1 MIKLP
6 KSNLLKR
13 QRLSSLLGLALDGS
27 RLDGLAL
34 RRTEG
39 ALHIQQTFS
48 VSLSLDPLTND
59 PELVGR
65 EIRNHLDAVGVRE
78 RHCVVGLPLKWA
90 LTTHIEVPELPEADI
105 AGFLQIEAERN
116 FPCDVQTLHVVTS
129 RSHTPSG
136 KQHATLVGI
145 PKNHLTRLEQ
155 ALRAAKLKPVSFS
168 LAIAAL
174 QPPEA
179 DASNGVMALAIGET
193 HVGLQVTAGGG
204 VAALRALEGALE
216 AEGSQRV
223 LHADLVA
230 REARITLGQLPSE
243 LRETV
248 RRIRVFGPRDLAQQ
262 LVDEMELRLD
272 ATGLKVESVAR
283 YAPNEFGI
291 QLPPDAPVSPAF
303 SLAAERLAGRRALFE
318 FLLPRVTPMQQLA
331 ARYSSGRL
339 RTVISAA
346 AAVALV
352 CGGLF
357 FYQQCQLWRLESQW
371 AKLQPTVKQLESV
384 QELIRQYRPW
394 YDESMRGTNL
404 VRGLTGLVILRSVT
418 EAFPEDG
425 SVTAKTVEIR
435 DLNTV
440 TCTGIAQNYQALLKT
455 VERLRAIRQIPDVNL
470 GPTRGQPPA
479 LQFTFNFQWSEGGR
493 SAN

>member
-6 KSNLLKR
+6 KSDLLKR
-13 QRLSSLLGLALDGS
+13 QSLTSVLGLSLDGS
-27 RLDGLAL
+27 RLDGMVL
-34 RRTEG
+34 RRADG
-39 ALHIQQTFS
+39 ALQVQQSFS

-78 RHCVVGLPLKWA
+78 RQCILALPLKWA

-105 AGFLQIEAERN
+105 PGFLQIEAERT
-116 FPCDVQTLHVVTS
+116 FPCDVQTLHIVTS
-129 RSHTPSG
+129 RSHAPPG
-136 KQHATLVGI
+136 KQHATMVGI
-145 PKNHLTRLEQ
+145 PKNHLARLEQ
-155 ALRAAKLKPVSFS
+155 ALRAAKLKPLSFS
-168 LAIAAL
+168 LGIAAL
-174 QPPEA
+174 QAPGA
-179 DASNGVMALAIGET
+179 DTSNGVMALTVGES

-204 VAALRALEGALE
+204 VVALRALEGALE

-230 REARITLGQLPSE
+230 REARITLGQLPTE

-248 RRIRVFGPRDLAQQ
+248 RRIRVFGPRDLSQQ

-272 ATGLKVESVAR
+272 AAGLKVEPVAR
-283 YAPNEFGI
+283 YAANEFGV
-291 QLPPDAPVSPAF
+291 QLPVDTNVSPAF
-303 SLAAERLAGRRALFE
+303 SLAAGRLAGRGSAFE
-318 FLLPRVTPMQQLA
+318 FLLPKVTPWQQLA

-346 AAVALV
+346 AALALV
-352 CGGLF
+352 VGGLF
-357 FYQQCQLWRLESQW
+357 FVRQCQLWRLEAQW
-371 AKLQPTVKQLESV
+371 AKLQPTVRQLEV
-384 QELIRQYRPW
+384 MQEQIRQYRPW
-394 YDESMRGTNL
+394 YDES
-404 VRGLTGLVILRSVT
+404 VRGLTILKRLS
-418 EAFPEDG
+418 ESFPEDG

-435 DLNTV
+435 DLNAI
-440 TCTGIAQNYQALLKT
+440 TCTGTARNYQALLKT
-455 VERLRAIRQIPDVNL
+455 VEKLRGVRQIPDVNL

-479 LQFTFNFQWSEGGR
+479 LQFTFNFQWNEGGK

>member
-6 KSNLLKR
+6 RPDLFKR

-34 RRTEG
+34 RRTDG
-39 ALHIQQTFS
+39 ALQIQQSFS

-65 EIRNHLDAVGVRE
+65 EIRNHLDAAGVRE
-78 RHCVVGLPLKWA
+78 RQCVVGLPLKWA
-90 LTTHIEVPELPEADI
+90 LTTHIELPELPEADV
-105 AGFLQIEAERN
+105 AGFLQIEAERS

-129 RSHTPSG
+129 RPHTASG
-136 KQHATLVGI
+136 KQYATLVGI
-145 PKNHLTRLEQ
+145 PKNHLTLLAQ
-155 ALRAAKLKPVSFS
+155 VLRAAKLKPLSFS
-168 LAIAAL
+168 LGIAAL
-174 QPPEA
+174 QPPGAE
-179 DASNGVMALAIGET
+179 ASNGVMALAIGES

-230 REARITLGQLPSE
+230 REARITLGQLPAE

-248 RRIRVFGPRDLAQQ
+248 RRIRVFGPRDLARQ

-283 YAPNEFGI
+283 YAADEFGVH
-291 QLPPDAPVSPAF
+291 LPPEAAVSPAF
-303 SLAAERLAGRRALFE
+303 SLAAGRLAGRRALFE
-318 FLLPRVTPMQQLA
+318 FLLPRVTPLQQIA

-339 RTVISAA
+339 RSALSAA
-346 AAVALV
+346 AVVALV
-352 CGGLF
+352 VGGLF
-357 FYQQCQLWRLESQW
+357 FFQQCQLWRLQAQW
-371 AKLQPTVKQLESV
+371 AKMQANDQ
-384 QELIRQYRPW
+384 QIRDMQDHIKQYRPW
-394 YDESMRGTNL
+394 YDES
-404 VRGLTGLVILRSVT
+404 VRGLTILRRLT

-435 DLNTV
+435 DLSTV
-440 TCTGIAQNYQALLKT
+440 TCTGIARNYQALLKT
-455 VERLRAIRQIPDVNL
+455 VERLRGVRQIPEVNM

-479 LQFTFNFQWSEGGR
+479 LQFTFNFQWSEGGK

>member
-6 KSNLLKR
+6 KSDLLK
-13 QRLSSLLGLALDGS
+13 QPRLSSLLGLSLDGS

-34 RRTEG
+34 RRTDG
-39 ALHIQQTFS
+39 ALHIQQSFS
-48 VSLSLDPLTND
+48 VSLSLDPLTNA

-65 EIRNHLDAVGVRE
+65 EIRNHLDAAGVRE
-78 RHCVVGLPLKWA
+78 RQCIVGLPLKWA
-90 LTTHIEVPELPEADI
+90 LTTHIEVPELPEADV

-116 FPCDVQTLHVVTS
+116 FPCDVQTLHIVTS
-129 RSHTPSG
+129 RWQTSSG
-136 KQHATLVGI
+136 KHHATLIGI
-145 PKNHLTRLEQ
+145 PKNHLILLEQ
-155 ALRAAKLKPVSFS
+155 VLRAAKLKPVSFS
-168 LAIAAL
+168 LGIAAL
-174 QPPEA
+174 QPPGTE
-179 DASNGVMALAIGET
+179 ASNGVLALAVGES
-193 HVGLQVTAGGG
+193 HVALQVTAGGG
-204 VAALRALEGALE
+204 VVALRALEGALE

-230 REARITLGQLPSE
+230 REARITLGQLLAE

-272 ATGLKVESVAR
+272 SAGLKVESVTR
-283 YAPNEFGI
+283 YAAAEFGV
-291 QLPPDAPVSPAF
+291 QLPPEAPVSPAF
-303 SLAAERLAGRRALFE
+303 SLAAGWLAGRRALFE
-318 FLLPRVTPMQQLA
+318 FLLPKVTPLQQLA

-352 CGGLF
+352 AGGVF
-357 FYQQCQLWRLESQW
+357 FVQQCQLWRLESQW
-371 AKLQPTVKQLESV
+371 AKIEPTKLQLDGMQDK
-384 QELIRQYRPW
+384 IRQYRPW
-394 YDESMRGTNL
+394 YDDS
-404 VRGLTGLVILRSVT
+404 VRGLTILKRLT
-418 EAFPEDG
+418 ENFPEDG

-435 DLNTV
+435 DLNTI
-440 TCTGIAQNYQALLKT
+440 TCTGIARNYQALLKT
-455 VERLRAIRQIPDVNL
+455 VEKLRSVRQIPDVNL

-479 LQFTFNFQWSEGGR
+479 LQFTFNFQWSEGGK

>member
-6 KSNLLKR
+6 KSDLLKR

-27 RLDGLAL
+27 RLDGLVL
-34 RRTEG
+34 RRADG
-39 ALHIQQTFS
+39 ALHIQQVFS

-65 EIRNHLDAVGVRE
+65 EIRNHLDAAGVRE
-78 RHCVVGLPLKWA
+78 HHCIVGLPLKLA

-105 AGFLQIEAERN
+105 PGFLQIEAERN

-129 RSHTPSG
+129 RSHTPAG

-145 PKNHLTRLEQ
+145 PKNHLARLEQ
-155 ALRAAKLKPVSFS
+155 VLRAAKLKPLSFS
-168 LAIAAL
+168 LGIAAL
-174 QPPEA
+174 QPPET
-179 DASNGVMALAIGET
+179 DASNGIMALAIGET
-193 HVGLQVTAGGG
+193 HVALQVTVGGG

-223 LHADLVA
+223 LHADLIA
-230 REARITLGQLPSE
+230 REARITLGQLPAE

-262 LVDEMELRLD
+262 LVDELELRLD
-272 ATGLKVESVAR
+272 ATGLKVESVTR
-283 YAPNEFGI
+283 YAANEFGA

-303 SLAAERLAGRRALFE
+303 SLAASRLAGRRALFE
-318 FLLPRVTPMQQLA
+318 FLLPKVTSLQQLA

-339 RTVISAA
+339 RTVILAA

-352 CGGLF
+352 AGGLF
-357 FYQQCQLWRLESQW
+357 FFQQCQLWRLESQW
-371 AKLQPTVKQLESV
+371 AKLQPTVRQLEGM
-384 QELIRQYRPW
+384 QEQIRQYRPW
-394 YDESMRGTNL
+394 YDES
-404 VRGLTGLVILRSVT
+404 VRGLTILKRLT

-435 DLNTV
+435 DLNTI
-440 TCTGIAQNYQALLKT
+440 TCTGIAKNYQALLKT
-455 VERLRAIRQIPDVNL
+455 VEKLRSIRQIPDVNL

>member
-6 KSNLLKR
+6 RPASLKR
-13 QRLSSLLGLALDGS
+13 QRLSSILGLALDGS
-27 RLDGLAL
+27 RLDGLTL
-34 RRTEG
+34 RRTDG
-39 ALHIQQTFS
+39 ALQIQHSFS

-78 RHCVVGLPLKWA
+78 RHCIVGLPLKWA

-105 AGFLQIEAERN
+105 ASFLQIEAERS

-136 KQHATLVGI
+136 KLHAILVGI
-145 PKNHLTRLEQ
+145 PKNHLALLER

-168 LAIAAL
+168 LGIAAL
-174 QPPEA
+174 QPPGA
-179 DASNGVMALAIGET
+179 DSSNGIMALAIGES
-193 HVGLQVTAGGG
+193 HVGLQVTTGGG

-216 AEGSQRV
+216 AEGSKRV
-223 LHADLVA
+223 LQADLVA
-230 REARITLGQLPSE
+230 REARITLGQMPAE

-262 LVDEMELRLD
+262 LVDEMDLRLD
-272 ATGLKVESVAR
+272 ATGLKVEAVTR
-283 YAPNEFGI
+283 YAANEFGTH
-291 QLPPDAPVSPAF
+291 LPPDAPVSPAF
-303 SLAAERLAGRRALFE
+303 SMAAGRLTGRPSLFE
-318 FLLPRVTPMQQLA
+318 FLLPKLTPLQQLA

-339 RTVISAA
+339 RAAISAA
-346 AAVALV
+346 AAVVLV
-352 CGGLF
+352 VGSLF
-357 FYQQCQLWRLESQW
+357 FFQQFQLWGLQGQW
-371 AKLQPTVKQLESV
+371 TKLQPTVRELEGL
-384 QELIRQYRPW
+384 QNQIRQYRPW
-394 YDESMRGTNL
+394 FDDS
-404 VRGLTGLVILRSVT
+404 VRGLTILRGLT

-435 DLNTV
+435 DLNAV
-440 TCTGIAQNYQALLKT
+440 TCTGIARDRQALLKT
-455 VERLRAIRQIPDVNL
+455 IENVRKLTQFREVAL

-479 LQFTFNFQWSEGGR
+479 VQFTFSFQWNQGGQN
-493 SAN
+493 AN